1 MIKISSSVSEIF
13 RKSIEF
19 FLSGVRFPWSHDVG
33 EMSQVRVFT
42 LLGDANIRK
51 YVNKTS
57 RRASQDIKGAQ
68 VLSCGQFEIFRD
80 TLEKIRSES
89 DVCIVSCLTSFL
101 TNAEGPDTNTVSQL
115 IDPVLQD
122 IREVLDEVCV
132 ANPEVQYLISPPMY
146 QSSPVWYREGLP
158 EVLTSFSAV
167 MSQDK
172 PANLNILAS
181 FPTPSYDS
189 SGIHLTPY
197 SGLEFMMHLFD
208 NSKETLANL
217 ERPADAKAAKT
228 SEGTRVLE
236 DRVMAL
242 EQDHRRLNGV
252 VEGKIAIDAEEADYR
267 ENVSNL
273 DSFTLAG
280 LPRLSPDL
288 VGKAWQDAAVKDV
301 QGFIRLL
308 MGRDMGIHF
317 IKNSTARHKDAD
329 IKYTVKMKDVQDSKL
344 IRDKFGSFFSGGADK
359 RPPEMKPYSVR
370 NRITPGTQV
379 RISVLQVLARRYKVS
394 NPGSKVKVIGYDPRP
409 LIKIIPP
416 SNAKDS
422 RMLTYGYVEAVKTLP
437 TNFTEAELDFIFQ
450 KVNPRLCGQLRSI
463 FICLS
468 DDVFRKKKIR
478 SRPEVPGAGAEES
491 ENAVDADETNAD
503 ADARS
508 TSGRSESGK
517 ASGKGRKNQKR
528 GASASPDTAVPPKR

>member
-1 MIKISSSVSEIF
+1 MSPIF
-13 RKSIEF
+13 SLI
-19 FLSGVRFPWSHDVG
+19 
-33 EMSQVRVFT
+33 
-42 LLGDANIRK
+42 GDANLLRHI
-51 YVNKTS
+51 NKNS
-57 RRASQDIKGAQ
+57 CRANPSLKSAQ
-68 VLSCGQFEIFRD
+68 MLTCGSSSIF
-80 TLEKIRSES
+80 TASLEKVRETSTA
-89 DVCIVSCLTSFL
+89 CIVACVTSFL
-101 TNAEGPDTNTVSQL
+101 TDAEGPSTLSLRV
-115 IDPVLQD
+115 DPVLQEFRASLLEACSLHQD
-122 IREVLDEVCV
+122 R
-132 ANPEVQYLISPPMY
+132 AFLISPPLY
-146 QSSPVWYREGLP
+146 RVHPLWYREGLP
-158 EVLTSFSAV
+158 EIMSLFS
-167 MSQDK
+167 QILNTDK
-172 PANLNILAS
+172 PANLHLLSS
-181 FPTPSYDS
+181 FATPEFEAN
-189 SGIHLTPY
+189 GVHLTAY
-197 SGLEFMMHLFD
+197 SGLEYVLHLFD
-208 NSKETLANL
+208 GAADLLTNL
-217 ERPADAKAAKT
+217 EMPLPEKSIKS
-228 SEGTRVLE
+228 SESTRVLE

-450 KVNPRLCGQLRSI
+450 KVNPRL
-463 FICLS
+463 
-468 DDVFRKKKIR
+468 
-478 SRPEVPGAGAEES
+478 
-491 ENAVDADETNAD
+491 
-503 ADARS
+503 
-508 TSGRSESGK
+508 
-517 ASGKGRKNQKR
+517 
-528 GASASPDTAVPPKR
+528 